1 MSQSVEKVKELQR
14 IAKEL
19 RRDVIYMV
27 SRAKSGHVG
36 GSLSAAE
43 IVTALY
49 FSEMKVDPEQPRWAE
64 RDRFILSKGHCCP
77 ILYAALCRKGYF
89 GREVLDTLR
98 EVHSPLQGHP
108 DMRKTPGLDMSSG
121 SLGNGLSIGLGMALA
136 SRANEKDY
144 RVYVLMGDGEQEE
157 GAIWE
162 AAMAA
167 AHMKVDNLVGIVDC
181 NKLQLIGRV
190 AEVMDIAPLA
200 DKWRAFGWNVVEIN
214 GNDMEA
220 VLDALDAVRK
230 VKGKPSVILA
240 DTVKGKGVSFMEDQ
254 VQWHSKAPNEEEA
267 ARAIKE
273 IMEGESA

>member
-1 MSQSVEKVKELQR
+1 MSQSVEKVKELQQ
-14 IAKEL
+14 IARDL

-27 SRAKSGHVG
+27 SKAKSGHVG

-49 FSEMKVDPEQPRWAE
+49 FSEMRVAPEQPRWPD
-64 RDRFILSKGHCCP
+64 RDRFVMSKGHCCP

-167 AHMKVDNLVGIVDC
+167 SHMKVDNLVGIVDC

-190 AEVMDIAPLA
+190 EDVMNIAPLA
-200 DKWRAFGWNVVEIN
+200 EKWRAFGWNVLEIN

-220 VLDALDAVRK
+220 VLDALDKVRD

-240 DTVKGKGVSFMEDQ
+240 DTVKGKGVSFMENQ

-267 ARAIKE
+267 ARAIRE
-273 IMEGESA
+273 LMEGETA

>member
-1 MSQSVEKVKELQR
+1 MNQSKEQIVELKQ
-14 IAKEL
+14 IANEL

-27 SRAKSGHVG
+27 SKAKSGHVG

-49 FSEMKVDPEQPRWAE
+49 FNEMKVDPREPKWPD

-98 EVHSPLQGHP
+98 EIHSPLQGHP

-167 AHMKVDNLVGIVDC
+167 SHMKVDNLVGIVDC

-190 AEVMDIAPLA
+190 KEVMDIAPLA
-200 DKWRAFGWNVVEIN
+200 EKWRAFGWNVIEIN

-220 VLDALDAVRK
+220 VLRAFDQARE

-240 DTVKGKGVSFMEDQ
+240 DTIKGKGVSFMEDQ

-273 IMEGESA
+273 LMEGETA

>member
-1 MSQSVEKVKELQR
+1 MSQSVENVKELQQ

-27 SRAKSGHVG
+27 SKAKSGHVG
-36 GSLSAAE
+36 GSLSAAD

-49 FSEMKVDPEQPRWAE
+49 FNEMRVDPEQPKWPD

-77 ILYAALCRKGYF
+77 ILYAALCRKGF
-89 GREVLDTLR
+89 FSREVLDTLR

-136 SRANEKDY
+136 SRANSRDY

-190 AEVMDIAPLA
+190 EEVMNIAPLA
-200 DKWRAFGWNVVEIN
+200 EKWRAFGWNVVEIN

-220 VLDALDAVRK
+220 VLEALESVRK

-240 DTVKGKGVSFMEDQ
+240 DTVKGKGVSFMENQ

-273 IMEGESA
+273 LMGGETA

>member
-1 MSQSVEKVKELQR
+1 MNQTKERIVELKQ
-14 IAKEL
+14 IANEL

-27 SRAKSGHVG
+27 SKAKSGHVG

-49 FSEMKVDPEQPRWAE
+49 FNEMKMDPREPKWPD

-98 EVHSPLQGHP
+98 EIHSPLQGHP

-167 AHMKVDNLVGIVDC
+167 SHMKVDNLVGIVDC

-190 AEVMDIAPLA
+190 KEVMDIAPLA
-200 DKWRAFGWNVVEIN
+200 EKWRAFGWNVIEIN

-220 VLDALDAVRK
+220 VLRAFDQARE

-240 DTVKGKGVSFMEDQ
+240 DTIKGKGVSFMEDQ

-273 IMEGESA
+273 LMEGETA

>member
-1 MSQSVEKVKELQR
+1 MSQSVEKVEELQQ

-49 FSEMKVDPEQPRWAE
+49 FSEMKLDPAQPKWPD

-89 GREVLDTLR
+89 SREVLDTLR
-98 EVHSPLQGHP
+98 KVHSPLQGHP

-136 SRANEKDY
+136 ARANEKNY

-157 GAIWE
+157 GAVWE

-167 AHMKVDNLVGIVDC
+167 SHMKVDNLVGFVDC

-190 AEVMDIAPLA
+190 AEIIDIAPLA
-200 DKWRAFGWNVVEIN
+200 DKWRAFGWNVVQID

-220 VLDALDAVRK
+220 VLDALDKVRK

-273 IMEGESA
+273 IMEGEKA